1 MIDWEL
7 NNDPLSPDFGDLVIG
22 NFVDHTVSNI
32 DGLVQRIRI
41 RLQVFL
47 GEWFLDNT
55 RGVPYFQEILE
66 KGTSY
71 DQISQSIKLI
81 IAETSDV
88 KKINSFSIK
97 DSDIVNRKIIISF
110 AVSSVYGDL
119 EENNLTV
126 TI

>member
-7 NNDPLSPDFGDLVIG
+7 NNDPLSPDFGDLVVG
-22 NFVDHTVSNI
+22 DFVDHTVSTI
-32 DGLVQRIRI
+32 DGLVQRLRI
-41 RLQVFL
+41 RLQVFF

-71 DQISQSIKLI
+71 DQISQAIKLI
-81 IAETSDV
+81 IAQTPDV

-97 DSDIVNRKIIISF
+97 DSDIINRKIIISF
-110 AVSSVYGDL
+110 SVSSIFGDI
-119 EENNLTV
+119 EQNNLS
-126 TI
+126 ISI

>member
-1 MIDWEL
+1 MTDWEL
-7 NNDPLSPDFGDLVIG
+7 NNDPLSPDFGDLVVG

-81 IAETSDV
+81 IAETPDV

>member
-1 MIDWEL
+1 MTDWEL
-7 NNDPLSPDFGDLVIG
+7 NNDPLSPDFGDLVVG

-81 IAETSDV
+81 IAETTDV

>member
-1 MIDWEL
+1 
-7 NNDPLSPDFGDLVIG
+7 
-22 NFVDHTVSNI
+22 
-32 DGLVQRIRI
+32 
-41 RLQVFL
+41 
-47 GEWFLDNT
+47 
-55 RGVPYFQEILE
+55 
-66 KGTSY
+66 
-71 DQISQSIKLI
+71 LI

>member
-1 MIDWEL
+1 MTDWEL
-7 NNDPLSPDFGDLVIG
+7 NNDPLSPDFGDLVVG

>member
-47 GEWFLDNT
+47 GFS
-55 RGVPYFQEILE
+55 G
-66 KGTSY
+66 
-71 DQISQSIKLI
+71 
-81 IAETSDV
+81 
-88 KKINSFSIK
+88 NSRK
-97 DSDIVNRKIIISF
+97 RNIV
-110 AVSSVYGDL
+110 
-119 EENNLTV
+119 
-126 TI
+126 